1 MILNSILINIK
12 NLLIAVTA
20 TEYIVRNIV
29 FLYKG
34 KSFRYKDE
42 SDGKILLIDNSKNNG
57 FELRLDYDE
66 YGKWVN
72 TSDGEKIIWTEEYW
86 LHTKVP
92 NNLYGLDENPAFKQS
107 GEGIQYEFGFTI
119 LDLLKI
125 KYLKEI

>member
-72 TSDGEKIIWTEEYW
+72 TSDGEKIIWTEEY
-86 LHTKVP
+86 
-92 NNLYGLDENPAFKQS
+92 
-107 GEGIQYEFGFTI
+107 
-119 LDLLKI
+119 
-125 KYLKEI
+125 